1 MTVMRLPIKVKLP
14 SCIKYAM
21 EMGPAPDDAL
31 NWVVILSKWWKDQGA
46 EPKTLPLYLRL
57 WYSDSDTGE
66 DLSDKDLDNFVEVG
80 CDSDKAL
87 SCEEF
92 AEYPSFSQGCSKI
105 DCPFYN
111 PPDNKFRLAM
121 PKVSYEEVLG
131 QPKLQQINVAVLAE
145 QLVRGMNIKRL
156 PGGVLAVYN
165 QGIYV
170 TEDSEFLID
179 AVVRNYLKNELNTR
193 LHSNLFLHIKAMAD
207 PVAWDDFEIYP
218 HLLCCPNGVVDLKT
232 KELLD
237 HSPLYMML
245 HKTRA
250 LYRPTALK
258 PMWERLVKEI
268 VEEVKLSEKIVE
280 DQQEYYKT
288 LWGCSITG
296 ETRDEIFI
304 VHQGAGGSGKTT
316 ITSGIQHALGTYI
329 QQVDPD
335 ILLTKGDNYKPSY
348 ELANGVG
355 KRIFLTN
362 ESKEGAKVNT
372 QLIKSIATEGATF
385 NARQIRERPF
395 TYTIRAKSHLV
406 MNPPMILDEQDKAI
420 ERRLHYIRYQGD
432 FTANPDK
439 TLKKQLQSE
448 SEGILAWMVEGAFNY
463 YQKGLILTKAV
474 SMAVKDLF
482 EDSDPLFG
490 FIDATLDN
498 FNITEGVK
506 VSSDQLFKDYKTYCG
521 SLCINTEKFDPRSFG
536 RTFNAQLKLKGW
548 KYTPIRSNGKTV
560 YKGIG
565 YQSVN
570 EGGY

>member
-1 MTVMRLPIKVKLP
+1 MMRLPLRVKVP
-14 SCIKYAM
+14 SCIEYAM
-21 EMGPAPDDAL
+21 QMGPAPDDAP
-31 NWVVILSKWWKDQGA
+31 NWVVILAKWWKDQGA
-46 EPKTLPLYLRL
+46 DPKTLPVYLRL
-57 WYSDSDTGE
+57 WYSDSETGE
-66 DLSDKDLDNFVEVG
+66 DLSDKDLDAFTYTG
-80 CDSDKAL
+80 CESDKAV
-87 SCEEF
+87 SCLEM
-92 AEYPSFSQGCSKI
+92 AEYPSFAQGCSKNE
-105 DCPFYN
+105 CPFYN
-111 PPDNKFRLAM
+111 SPDNKFKLSI

-145 QLVRGMNIKRL
+145 EIVRGMNIKRL

-165 QGIYV
+165 QGVYV

-179 AVVRNYLKNELNTR
+179 AVVRNYLKNELNTK
-193 LHSNLFLHIKAMAD
+193 LHSNLFLHIKAMSD

-250 LYRPTALK
+250 SYRPNATK
-258 PMWERLVKEI
+258 PLWERLVKEI
-268 VEEVKLSEKIVE
+268 VESVKISEKFVE

-296 ETRDEIFI
+296 ETRDEIFV

-432 FTANPDK
+432 FTSKPDK
-439 TLKKQLQSE
+439 TLKKRLQAE
-448 SEGILAWMVEGAFNY
+448 SEGILAWLVEGSYNY
-463 YQKGLILTKAV
+463 YQNGLLLSKAV
-474 SMAVKDLF
+474 QLAVKELF
-482 EDSDPLFG
+482 DESDPLYG
-490 FIDATLDN
+490 FIDA
-498 FNITEGVK
+498 NIENLPMNKGDELR
-506 VSSDQLFKDYKTYCG
+506 SDQLFKDYKAYCG
-521 SLCINTEKFDPRSFG
+521 SMCINTDKFEPKSFG
-536 RTFNAQLKLKGW
+536 RLFNAQLKLKSW
-548 KYTPIRSNGKTV
+548 KYTVRRSHGKTFYV
-560 YKGIG
+560 GIRPIP
-565 YQSVN
+565 VHE
-570 EGGY
+570 EGF